1 MRLSSPK
8 CSASKVGQQPWYYW
22 YAHNSSP
29 HSTFTVGRFSYPD
42 CTLSTSMRCV
52 CRSVP
57 KKAYTRT
64 TLPGPKPRRGPTHTM
79 PAPTRATAGLGGR
92 TPPTLVRLLK
102 VSLYTQ
108 DPAQSVAMSADTD
121 GLPPQLGIDRFHAS
135 RQQYVHSPGRGN
147 WTHPWTQA
155 TLKELRDNSSPV
167 G

>member
-1 MRLSSPK
+1 
-8 CSASKVGQQPWYYW
+8 
-22 YAHNSSP
+22 
-29 HSTFTVGRFSYPD
+29 
-42 CTLSTSMRCV
+42 
-52 CRSVP
+52 
-57 KKAYTRT
+57 
-64 TLPGPKPRRGPTHTM
+64 M

-135 RQQYVHSPGRGN
+135 RQQNVHSPGRGN

>member
-8 CSASKVGQQPWYYW
+8 CSASKGGQQPWYSW

-57 KKAYTRT
+57 KKAYART
-64 TLPGPKPRRGPTHTM
+64 TLPGLKPRRGPTHTM